1 MENKKILYSVFV
13 GVLFIGLI
21 SIIQIKSLNKEIER
35 LENNATYYKSQL
47 TIKESININLNDQ
60 IYTIQ
65 TTYSVLN
72 ETIEQIRDS
81 LETSQH
87 NSSSLKMETRI
98 LSEQI
103 TELEDQIKILD
114 DVVAII
120 GRGEIENVL
129 TSYAEVIRELEML
142 QRDYLDLLE
151 IYETLLSQQ

>member
-21 SIIQIKSLNKEIER
+21 SIIQINSLNKEIDR
-35 LENNATYYKSQL
+35 LENNATYYKSQQ
-47 TIKESININLNDQ
+47 TIKESIIINLNDQ
-60 IYTIQ
+60 IDTIQ

-114 DVVAII
+114 DAVVLI

-129 TSYAEVIRELEML
+129 KSYVEVSRELEML
-142 QRDYLDLLE
+142 QKDYENLLK

>member
-87 NSSSLKMETRI
+87 NSSSLKMESNKCSVPI
-98 LSEQI
+98 S
-103 TELEDQIKILD
+103 
-114 DVVAII
+114 
-120 GRGEIENVL
+120 
-129 TSYAEVIRELEML
+129 
-142 QRDYLDLLE
+142 
-151 IYETLLSQQ
+151 